1 MTKKRF
7 SKLLSV
13 ILALAICATT
23 VFGCLITANA
33 ATPCYAWSDGKVAD
47 DGQTATINLT
57 ITAPDLLADY
67 GFQSGSFT
75 LTQDTA
81 LTIDGVEAA
90 SGTQKNGSTDVS
102 DIEVRPD
109 ENGSYLFDSNSFYSE
124 VVFKITY
131 KTSFE
136 KGKEYKVNVTSMK
149 LANSWDKYTEKA
161 FGKAGVI
168 KWGCDHVVSVV
179 GLAQTAFS

>member
-57 ITAPDLLADY
+57 ITAPDGVFDAGFLSGRFKLAQDAALTPESVTVVD
-67 GFQSGSFT
+67 GTSASGSF
-75 LTQDTA
+75 
-81 LTIDGVEAA
+81 
-90 SGTQKNGSTDVS
+90 DV
-102 DIEVRPD
+102 
-109 ENGSYLFDSNSFYSE
+109 G
-124 VVFKITY
+124 
-131 KTSFE
+131 
-136 KGKEYKVNVTSMK
+136 NVT
-149 LANSWDKYTEKA
+149 
-161 FGKAGVI
+161 
-168 KWGCDHVVSVV
+168 
-179 GLAQTAFS
+179 